1 MTDRKTIE
9 AVIERC
15 YAARQKGD
23 IETLMAAFD
32 PDGVF
37 ELAGSKEMV
46 AAVGA
51 VRGHQAIREN
61 MMGLIA
67 AFDFID
73 RDIICMMIDGQRAAV
88 HSRVKIKYVPRDMA
102 FTTDL
107 LDSFRFKDGKIVEL
121 LEFADTALI
130 RELMSPA

>member
-9 AVIERC
+9 AVIDRC
-15 YAARQKGD
+15 YAARQEGD

-32 PDGVF
+32 PDAVF

-51 VRGHQAIREN
+51 AKGHQAVRTT
-61 MMGLIA
+61 MTGLIEV
-67 AFDFID
+67 FDFID
-73 RDIICMMIDGQRAAV
+73 RDIIGIVIDGERAAV
-88 HSRVKIKYVPRDMA
+88 HSRVKIKYVPLDKT

-107 LDSFRFKDGKIVEL
+107 LDLFHFKDGKIVEL
-121 LEFADTALI
+121 VEFADTALLKDLI
-130 RELMSPA
+130 SPV